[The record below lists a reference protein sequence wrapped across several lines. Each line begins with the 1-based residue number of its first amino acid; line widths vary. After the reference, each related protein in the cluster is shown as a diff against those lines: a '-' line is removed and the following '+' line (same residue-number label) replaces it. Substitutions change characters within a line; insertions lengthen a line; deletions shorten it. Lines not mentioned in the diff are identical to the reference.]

1 MRPDIFLNRSISAM
15 RLDGHSHES
24 IALALAE
31 SAVDTLA
38 AAGFSGQTLD
48 AGIEQL
54 VNAMRDHATELR
66 ALCAPSPVEARRAQ
80 FSCHGRQA
88 RLIWKIK
95 APRAHRPERP
105 TGSFVRSRTFDAAHR
120 REKMQIR
127 FGAPLAGVR
136 AAFKRKRLRMERAAK
151 AEKILR
157 PPTAPRTRILFLAR
171 HAPLATDYACAAFPG
186 DGGYP
191 ANYHRVWSVLGELG
205 YHVTTANQCRA
216 LYSRS
221 NDVDLVFSLY
231 NRAPIDNPEIFVAAT
246 CEFLHLPHVGA
257 KPNIRALAEDKW
269 IAKNFARSIGLP
281 VADGAIYSRAE
292 DLRKAPSFAGPYF
305 VKNRFG
311 AASEGI
317 SEQSIQDDW
326 AGAARVAE
334 TFFARGMSVLV
345 EKYAPGVDVTLPVL
359 GGEQPLVLDLVRP
372 RSDRLGAIVTEDL
385 KRDDPLGYELFDA
398 GAQTPNFDADALALW
413 AAAGPMDYLRLDY
426 RFDPETGR
434 RVFLEFNIC
443 CHIGRSGAICLA
455 GAQWGLS
462 QADILGHVVEF
473 SLRRQARE
481 KETRRWAH

>member
-1 MRPDIFLNRSISAM
+1 
-15 RLDGHSHES
+15 
-24 IALALAE
+24 
-31 SAVDTLA
+31 
-38 AAGFSGQTLD
+38 
-48 AGIEQL
+48 
-54 VNAMRDHATELR
+54 
-66 ALCAPSPVEARRAQ
+66 
-80 FSCHGRQA
+80 
-88 RLIWKIK
+88 
-95 APRAHRPERP
+95 
-105 TGSFVRSRTFDAAHR
+105 
-120 REKMQIR
+120 
-127 FGAPLAGVR
+127 
-136 AAFKRKRLRMERAAK
+136 MERAAI

-171 HAPLATDYACAAFPG
+171 HAPLAPDYACAAYPG

-191 ANYHRVWSVLGELG
+191 AYYRRVWSVLVDLG
-205 YHVTTANQCRA
+205 YKVTTANQCRA
-216 LYSRS
+216 LYRHS
-221 NDVDLVFSLY
+221 NDIDLVFSLY

-269 IAKNFARSIGLP
+269 IAKNFVRSLGLP
-281 VADGAIYSRAE
+281 VAEGAVYSCAE
-292 DLRKAPSFAGPYF
+292 DLSKAPSFAGPYF

-326 AGAARVAE
+326 TGASRVAE
-334 TFFARGMSVLV
+334 SFFARGMEVLV
-345 EKYAPGVDVTLPVL
+345 EAYAPGVDVTLPVL
-359 GGEQPLVLDLVRP
+359 GGEEPFILGLVRP
-372 RSDRLGAIVTEDL
+372 RSDRLGAIITEDL

-398 GAQTPNFDADALALW
+398 GARASDFGADARALW
-413 AAAGPMDYLRLDY
+413 AGAGPMDYLRLDY
-426 RFDPETGR
+426 RFDPATGR

-481 KETRRWAH
+481 KETRRWAL